1 MKLEF
6 VFEIISK
13 FFRELPAIGNIN
25 SAILLIEHKTTK
37 MHSIMQM
44 HQYLLHSRQNQN
56 FLKLNESKSI

>member
-1 MKLEF
+1 MKLKF

>member
-1 MKLEF
+1 MKLKF

-44 HQYLLHSRQNQN
+44 HQYLLHSQQNQN